1 LQPNPRENTDKERLL
16 RILDAA
22 RWAPS
27 GDNTQP
33 WRFEI
38 LSPEHILLHG
48 SDTRRHV
55 VYDLEGHAS
64 QLAIGACIESISIA
78 TSAEGLK
85 AEVSYRNPEIIPDEH
100 PLFDI
105 RFSEMENIQP
115 DPLFPFLR
123 TRCVNRRPFEKTPLT
138 FIEKD
143 SMSREINP
151 PDKHFPAHQV
161 LWLESDSQKK
171 AMAGIAQSSG
181 RLRLTIPE
189 GYAVH
194 HEVIEWNAQTS
205 EDRIPDQAL
214 GLPNAILP
222 LMHWI
227 MGSWDRVHFFNRFLG
242 GTIIPRIY
250 LDVLPALGASAHF
263 VLLAPSAPKTLEDYV
278 ASGRALC
285 RFWLATTGQELQF
298 QPEMTPLIFRSYVER
313 EIVFSSRPGAKE
325 EARKIASALEN
336 LIGKENADRAVFLG
350 RVGRGTTPLARSL
363 RRPLPSLLI
372 KA

>member
-1 LQPNPRENTDKERLL
+1 MNRNLEENRDQECLL
-16 RILDAA
+16 RILESA

-33 WRFEI
+33 WRFEV
-38 LSPEHILLHG
+38 LSPGHVLLHG

-64 QLAIGACIESISIA
+64 QLAIGGCIEGIAIAASI
-78 TSAEGLK
+78 EGLHVD
-85 AEVSYRNPEIIPDEH
+85 VSYRKPDITPDEH
-100 PLFDI
+100 PTFDLIFRKNREI
-105 RFSEMENIQP
+105 RP
-115 DPLFPFLR
+115 DPLFPFMKI
-123 TRCVNRRPFEKTPLT
+123 RCVNRRPLGKAPLT
-138 FIEKD
+138 PSEKD
-143 SMSREINP
+143 LVSREINP
-151 PDKHFPAHQV
+151 SDEHFPPHDV
-161 LWLESDSQKK
+161 LWLESESQKK
-171 AMAGIAQSSG
+171 TMAKIAQRSG

-194 HEVIEWNAQTS
+194 REVIEWNAKTS

-214 GLPNAILP
+214 GLPNATLP

-227 MGSWDRVHFFNRFLG
+227 MGSWERVHFFNQFLG
-242 GTIIPRIY
+242 GTLIPRFY
-250 LDVLPALGASAHF
+250 LDLLPALGASAHF
-263 VLLAPSAPKTLEDYV
+263 VLLAPSAPETLEDYI

-285 RFWLATTGQELQF
+285 RFWLSTTRQELQF
-298 QPEMTPLIFRSYVER
+298 QPEMTPLIFRSYVQR
-313 EIVFSSRPGAKE
+313 GIVFSNRPGAKA
-325 EARKIASALEN
+325 EADNISSILEN

-350 RVGRGTTPLARSL
+350 RVGRGTPPPARSL

>member
-1 LQPNPRENTDKERLL
+1 MKSHPIEITDKERLL

-64 QLAIGACIESISIA
+64 QLAIGGCLESISIA
-78 TSAEGLK
+78 ASAEGLK
-85 AEVSYRNPEIIPDEH
+85 TEIAYRSPEIIPDEH
-100 PLFDI
+100 PVFDI
-105 RFSEMENIQP
+105 RFSAMENIQP

-123 TRCVNRRPFEKTPLT
+123 TRCVNRRPFAKTPLT
-138 FIEKD
+138 SIEKD
-143 SMSREINP
+143 SISREINP
-151 PDKHFPAHQV
+151 SDKHFPAHQV

-171 AMAGIAQSSG
+171 TMAGIAQSSG

-194 HEVIEWNAQTS
+194 REVIEWNAKTS

-214 GLPNAILP
+214 GLPNVILP

-242 GTIIPRIY
+242 GTLIPRIY
-250 LDVLPALGASAHF
+250 LDVLPALGSSAHF
-263 VLLAPSAPKTLEDYV
+263 VLLAPSAPMALEDYV
-278 ASGRALC
+278 SSGRALC
-285 RFWLATTGQELQF
+285 RFWLSTTHQNLQF
-298 QPEMTPLIFRSYVER
+298 QPEMTPLIFRSYVQR
-313 EIVFSSRPGAKE
+313 GIVFSNHPGATE
-325 EARKIASALEN
+325 EAEKIALSLEN
-336 LIGKENADRAVFLG
+336 LIGKDHADRAVFLG
-350 RVGRGTTPLARSL
+350 RVGRGTPPPARSL

-372 KA
+372 KD